1 MQDTV
6 RYLLDKSI
14 REMNDFLSNT
24 TPSKVII
31 ESHNEVKNMFEGH

>member
-6 RYLLDKSI
+6 RFVLDKSI

-24 TPSKVII
+24 TPYQVII
-31 ESHNEVKNMFEGH
+31 DSHNEVKNMFEG